1 MTSRSKDVVILRAA
15 RAWVRNRRD
24 RYHPRGLPIAAPD
37 IAWLSAFFDPPLL
50 ARVRVCRASLP
61 VPHFAGITYGDT
73 ILIDPGAPGSGPAWR
88 RLLFHELVHVVQYE
102 VLGLDGFVNRY
113 LRGWAAAGYR
123 YRAIALEEDAY
134 AIEAMFTADPERSFP
149 VREEVERRL
158 DPGTAQP
165 PGVPSAGVSSRSPA

>member
-1 MTSRSKDVVILRAA
+1 VILRAA

-24 RYHPRGLPIAAPD
+24 RYHSQGLPIAEPD
-37 IAWLSAFFDPPLL
+37 VAWLSAWFDPRLL
-50 ARVRVCRASLP
+50 ARVRVCRARLP

-73 ILIDPGAPGSGPAWR
+73 ILIDPGAPGTGQPWR

-134 AIEAMFTADPERSFP
+134 AIEARFTAEPERPFP

-158 DPGTAQP
+158 DPGKVQP
-165 PGVPSAGVSSRSPA
+165 PRAPPAGVSSPSPA

>member
-1 MTSRSKDVVILRAA
+1 MILRAA

-24 RYHPRGLPIAAPD
+24 RHYPRGLPIAEPD
-37 IAWLSAFFDPPLL
+37 VVWLSAWFDPGLL
-50 ARVRVCRASLP
+50 ARVRVCRARLP

-73 ILIDPGAPGSGPAWR
+73 ILIDPGAPGSGHSWR

-102 VLGLDGFVNRY
+102 ILGLDGFVNRY

-134 AIEAMFTADPERSFP
+134 AIEAMFTAEPGRPFK

-158 DPGTAQP
+158 AREPHIA
-165 PGVPSAGVSSRSPA
+165 

>member
-1 MTSRSKDVVILRAA
+1 MILRAA
-15 RAWVRNRRD
+15 RAWVRNRRN
-24 RYHPRGLPIAAPD
+24 RYRPQGLPLAPPD
-37 IAWLSAFFDPPLL
+37 IAWLSAFFDPQLL
-50 ARVRVCRASLP
+50 ARVRICRATLP

-73 ILIDPGAPGSGPAWR
+73 ILIAPGAPGSGHAWR

-113 LRGWAAAGYR
+113 LRGWAAAGYQ

-134 AIEAMFTADPERSFP
+134 AIEAMFSADPGRPFP

-158 DPGTAQP
+158 NPGRAQP
-165 PGVPSAGVSSRSPA
+165 PHHPPPGVSSPSPA